1 MSEQAKRSKK
11 AKPSAISAA
20 VAGSIVSVGLIVA
33 VAAILLFAWIADEVF
48 EGDSIVIDNT
58 LREFV
63 HSYAADWL
71 TALMQATSFLGSTL
85 FLMAATLTL
94 IGVFLVRRQHRSAI
108 ILAVVM
114 AGAVVLN
121 YVLKVSFQR
130 PRPLPYFDTPL
141 PASFS
146 FPSGHSLF
154 SACFFGITAWLIASQ
169 MRYSS
174 AKAGVWAAAIVLI
187 LLVGLSRVYL
197 GVHYP
202 TDIAAGF
209 LAALV
214 WVSTVITADTVTK
227 RFSPD

>member
-1 MSEQAKRSKK
+1 MSEQAKRSRK
-11 AKPSAISAA
+11 AKLSAIAA
-20 VAGSIVSVGLIVA
+20 AIAGSIVSLGLIVA

-48 EGDSIVIDNT
+48 EGDSVAIDNA
-58 LREFV
+58 LREFI
-63 HSYAADWL
+63 HGYATDLL
-71 TALMQATSFLGSTL
+71 TALMQTMSFWGSTL
-85 FLMAATLTL
+85 FLTAATLTL
-94 IGVFLVRRQHRSAI
+94 IVLFLARRQHRSAI
-108 ILAVVM
+108 IMTVVM
-114 AGAVVLN
+114 SGAAVLN

-154 SACFFGITAWLIASQ
+154 SACFFGIIAWLIASQ
-169 MRYSS
+169 MRHSS
-174 AKAGVWAAAIVLI
+174 AKAGVWGVAVVFI

-202 TDIAAGF
+202 TDVAAGF

-214 WVSTVITADTVTK
+214 WVSAVITADSAAK
-227 RFSPD
+227 GYSPN

>member
-1 MSEQAKRSKK
+1 MDEHANQTRKTKL
-11 AKPSAISAA
+11 SAIAA
-20 VAGSIVSVGLIVA
+20 AIAGSIVSVGLIVA
-33 VAAILLFAWIADEVF
+33 IAAILLFSWIADEVF
-48 EGDSIVIDNT
+48 EGDSIVIDNA

-63 HSYAADWL
+63 HSYAAIWL
-71 TALMQATSFLGSTL
+71 TALMQAMSFLGSTL
-85 FLMAATLTL
+85 FLTAATLAL
-94 IGVFLVRRQHRSAI
+94 IVIFLIRRQHRSAI
-108 ILAVVM
+108 ILTVVM

-154 SACFFGITAWLIASQ
+154 SACFFGITAWLIVSQ
-169 MRYSS
+169 TRYWS
-174 AKAGVWAAAIVLI
+174 AKAGVWAAAIFII
-187 LLVGLSRVYL
+187 LVVGISRVYL

-202 TDIAAGF
+202 TDVAAGF

-214 WVSTVITADTVTK
+214 WVSSVIAADSTK
-227 RFSPD
+227 KHFSSN